1 MQQAMTFLRGGGEG
15 GQGNVL
21 VLTWTLAV
29 RHGADEAHESR
40 ATEELGHE
48 HGRVSLCVCVLN
60 PLQTWPENTRIA
72 ASLAQHATSIAAHDL
87 LRRRRL
93 LLLLLILLLLL
104 PEATKSSKRKR
115 RKSCFRSK
123 FSTFTSDLQ
132 RPRIFT
138 HCWLLSSLVMI

>member
-1 MQQAMTFLRGGGEG
+1 MQQAMIFLLGGGG

-21 VLTWTLAV
+21 VLTRTLAV

-60 PLQTWPENTRIA
+60 PLQTWPKNTRIA
-72 ASLAQHATSIAAHDL
+72 APLAQHATSIAAHDL
-87 LRRRRL
+87 LRRRRR
-93 LLLLLILLLLL
+93 LLLILQLL
-104 PEATKSSKRKR
+104 PEATKSSKRKKIK
-115 RKSCFRSK
+115 KSCFRSK
-123 FSTFTSDLQ
+123 FSTFTSDLR